1 MTQYQIY
8 SAISHIEGHGLDP
21 NNVSEIY
28 ASTLAEI
35 AEKISND
42 EMRRLLLIGA
52 YLYKRGEA
60 DLDRDLE
67 IGEHASGYTRQR

>member
-1 MTQYQIY
+1 MTQYQIF
-8 SAISHIEGHGLDP
+8 SAISHIDGHCLDP
-21 NNVSEIY
+21 NDVSEIY

-60 DLDRDLE
+60 DLDRDLQ
-67 IGEHASGYTRQR
+67 IGVQTGGHTR